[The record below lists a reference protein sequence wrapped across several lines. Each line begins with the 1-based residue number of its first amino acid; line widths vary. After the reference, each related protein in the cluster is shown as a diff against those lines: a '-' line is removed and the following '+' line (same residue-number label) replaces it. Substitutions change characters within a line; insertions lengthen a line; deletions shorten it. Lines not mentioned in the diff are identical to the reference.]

1 MKLIFII
8 GFWLGLIGW
17 GALEAEAQKKPDIY
31 DYQYALIEAVK
42 QKNLGNLTEA
52 VKLYNLVIK
61 EKPDCTVA
69 YYELGSIFLA
79 TNQLELAR
87 KNLQSAYE
95 QDPGNEWYT
104 NAYLNSLG
112 AMEEYE
118 LAVDILKQQ
127 LKQYP
132 DDPEWAFRL
141 AGTYF
146 AMEKGSKALRLLDKI
161 EKERG
166 FSEKV
171 TLMKASIYES
181 EEKYDSALEEVEKVM
196 SLFPEAFQFRVVA
209 AELCLKSGKEEEAA
223 TYYQEILEE
232 DSLNIFALTN
242 LTDYYRQK
250 GDFRNSYKYL
260 AKSFASKQIDVNRKK
275 AILSYYLSDEDQV
288 SAYSRELSNV
298 IEVLAETHPE
308 ESDISLMAADFYI
321 QTQDYNRAYHHLKN
335 YLKLQKGTYNIYMQT
350 IMLANAAGL
359 SDELLEICDKALQEY
374 PDSTDIRF
382 FRGIALY
389 QSGKYEDLI
398 DNFRGIQADDFSN
411 PDYASQVAMLIAEA
425 YYRTSNFEKSD
436 SIFESLIRE
445 EPDNY
450 IVLNNYSYYLAER
463 GDKLD
468 QAKAWSYMV
477 VTKNPDN
484 ATYLDTY
491 AWVLYKL
498 RSFEE
503 AERYILFALDKGGEN
518 DPEVNEHAG
527 DIQLALGSYHIA
539 RSYYMKAIILGGDK
553 TKLEE
558 KIELIKIREN
568 E

>member
-1 MKLIFII
+1 
-8 GFWLGLIGW
+8 
-17 GALEAEAQKKPDIY
+17 
-31 DYQYALIEAVK
+31 
-42 QKNLGNLTEA
+42 
-52 VKLYNLVIK
+52 
-61 EKPDCTVA
+61 
-69 YYELGSIFLA
+69 
-79 TNQLELAR
+79 
-87 KNLQSAYE
+87 
-95 QDPGNEWYT
+95 
-104 NAYLNSLG
+104 
-112 AMEEYE
+112 
-118 LAVDILKQQ
+118 
-127 LKQYP
+127 
-132 DDPEWAFRL
+132 
-141 AGTYF
+141 
-146 AMEKGSKALRLLDKI
+146 
-161 EKERG
+161 
-166 FSEKV
+166 
-171 TLMKASIYES
+171 
-181 EEKYDSALEEVEKVM
+181 
-196 SLFPEAFQFRVVA
+196 
-209 AELCLKSGKEEEAA
+209 
-223 TYYQEILEE
+223 
-232 DSLNIFALTN
+232 
-242 LTDYYRQK
+242 
-250 GDFRNSYKYL
+250 
-260 AKSFASKQIDVNRKK
+260 
-275 AILSYYLSDEDQV
+275 
-288 SAYSRELSNV
+288 
-298 IEVLAETHPE
+298 
-308 ESDISLMAADFYI
+308 MAADFYI

-359 SDELLEICDKALQEY
+359 SDELLDICEKALQEY

-398 DNFRGIQADDFSN
+398 ANFRGIKADDFSN

-425 YYRTSNFEKSD
+425 YYRTGNFEKSD